1 LSVHKCNHSAILM
14 SDRLTHE
21 CGIALIRLLKPLE
34 YYLAKYGTSFYGLQK
49 MHLLLQ
55 KQHNRGQDGAG
66 IAEVKLDLPPGYRYI
81 NRVRSNDN
89 SPIKDLFNRVY
100 NNLQEATKD
109 NTKRLYDPSWLKL
122 NAEFTGELFLG
133 HLRYGTFGG
142 NSISSLHPMV
152 RVNNWKTK
160 NLVLAGNFNMT
171 NNSEMFQTLVDIG
184 QYPVET
190 SDTVTVLEKI
200 GHYLDEENERLYR
213 HFKEEGFSKT
223 ETTGKI
229 IKELDV
235 LEILRKSA
243 KRWDGGYVIGGL
255 FGHGDAFIMRDPNG
269 IRPAFYYMDDEIV
282 VAASERPVI
291 QTALNVSVDEVKEL
305 EPGHALI
312 VKKDGRVSV
321 SGFSDKRPVKAC
333 SFERIYFSRGT
344 DKDIYQERK
353 RLGAYLA
360 GSILEEINY
369 NFDHTV
375 FSFIP
380 NTASVA
386 FQGLLDEIHEFRARM
401 IQEQI
406 VKSTSVLSKKQLQ
419 KLFADKL
426 RVEAIA
432 VKDVKLRTFIT
443 EDVQRD
449 DLVAHVYDV
458 TYGIIN
464 ENKDTIVVI
473 DDSIVRGTTLKQS
486 IITMLDRLHPKK
498 IVIASSAPQIRYPDC
513 YGIDMA
519 RLNDFIAF
527 KAAIELLKD
536 TQQDHIINDVY
547 KKSKAQEHLPK
558 EEITNYV
565 KDIYKPFTAQQISD
579 KISELV
585 KASTV
590 QADIK
595 IIYQSI
601 ENLHKAIPHHT
612 GDWYFTGD
620 YPTPGGNKVV
630 NQSFINYIEGNNAR
644 AY

>member
-1 LSVHKCNHSAILM
+1 M

-34 YYLAKYGTSFYGLQK
+34 FYLAKYGTSVYGLQK
-49 MHLLLQ
+49 LHLLLQ

-66 IAEVKLDLPPGYRYI
+66 IAEVKLDLPPGKRYI
-81 NRVRSNDN
+81 NRVRSNKS
-89 SPIKDLFNRVY
+89 SPIQSLFNEVY
-100 NNLQEATKD
+100 DDLQKTTKK
-109 NTKRLYDPSWLKL
+109 NPKRLSDPGWLKN
-122 NAEFTGELFLG
+122 NADFTGELFLG

-142 NSISSLHPMV
+142 HNLSSLHPMV
-152 RVNNWKTK
+152 RENNWKTRS
-160 NLVLAGNFNMT
+160 LVLAGNFNMT
-171 NNSEMFQTLVDIG
+171 NNSELFQTLVDIG
-184 QYPVET
+184 QYPIET

-213 HFKEEGFSKT
+213 SFKEEGFSKI

-235 LEILRKSA
+235 LKILEKAA

-255 FGHGDAFIMRDPNG
+255 FGHGDSFIMRDPNG
-269 IRPAFYYMDDEIV
+269 IRPAFYYMDDEVV

-291 QTALNVSVDEVKEL
+291 QTAFNVPVAEVKEL
-305 EPGHALI
+305 DPGHALI
-312 VKKDGRVSV
+312 VKKDGAVNLSR
-321 SGFSDKRPVKAC
+321 FARKQTVKPC

-353 RLGAYLA
+353 KLGAYLA
-360 GSILEEINY
+360 PAILEEINY
-369 NFDHTV
+369 DFNKTV

-386 FQGLLDEIHEFRARM
+386 FQGLLDEIQDFNARL
-401 IQEQI
+401 IQEEI
-406 VKSTSVLSKKQLQ
+406 VKSKTAVSKEKLRG
-419 KLFADKL
+419 LFAFKP

-432 VKDVKLRTFIT
+432 VKDAKLRTFIT
-443 EDVQRD
+443 ADTQRD

-458 TYGIIN
+458 TYGIIEVN
-464 ENKDTIVVI
+464 EDTIVVI

-498 IVIASSAPQIRYPDC
+498 IIVASSAPQIRYPDC

-527 KAAIELLKD
+527 KAAIALLKE

-547 KKSKAQEHLPK
+547 KKSKAQENLPK
-558 EEITNYV
+558 EEIVNYV
-565 KDIYKPFTAQQISD
+565 KEIYKPFTAQQISD
-579 KISELV
+579 KIGELV
-585 KASTV
+585 KAATV
-590 QADIK
+590 QAEVK

-601 ENLHKAIPHHT
+601 ENLHKAIPNHT

-630 NQSFINYIEGNNAR
+630 NQSFINYIEGNNVR

>member
-1 LSVHKCNHSAILM
+1 M
-14 SDRLTHE
+14 
-21 CGIALIRLLKPLE
+21 
-34 YYLAKYGTSFYGLQK
+34 
-49 MHLLLQ
+49 Q

-66 IAEVKLDLPPGYRYI
+66 IAEVKLDLPPGHRYI

-89 SPIKDLFNRVY
+89 SPIKDLFNRIY
-100 NNLQEATKD
+100 NKLQETTKD

-142 NSISSLHPMV
+142 NSLSSLHPMV
-152 RVNNWKTK
+152 RENNWKTK

-171 NNSEMFQTLVDIG
+171 NNSEMFQTLIDIG

-213 HFKEEGFSKT
+213 HFKEEGFSKI

-235 LEILRKSA
+235 LEILKKSA

-255 FGHGDAFIMRDPNG
+255 FGHGDAFIIRDPNG

-291 QTALNVSVDEVKEL
+291 QTALNVSVNDVKEL

-353 RLGAYLA
+353 RLGAYLT

-369 NFDHTV
+369 DFNHTV

-386 FQGLLDEIHEFRARM
+386 FQGLLDEIHDFRARM

-406 VKSTSVLSKKQLQ
+406 VKSKSDLSKKQLQ
-419 KLFADKL
+419 KLFVNKL

-458 TYGIIN
+458 TYGIIS
-464 ENKDTIVVI
+464 EHEDTIVVI
-473 DDSIVRGTTLKQS
+473 DDSIVRGTTIKQS
-486 IITMLDRLHPKK
+486 IITMLDRLHPRK
-498 IVIASSAPQIRYPDC
+498 IIIASSAPQIRYPDC

-527 KAAIELLKD
+527 KAAIALLKE

-547 KKSKAQEHLPK
+547 KKSKAQEYLPK
-558 EEITNYV
+558 EEIINYV
-565 KDIYKPFTAQQISD
+565 KDIYEPFTAQQISD

-590 QADIK
+590 QADVK

-630 NQSFINYIEGNNAR
+630 NQSFINYIEGNSAR